1 MSTLQED
8 RQVLIE
14 QVGYRLAEAN
24 RKARRYRR
32 NNTILLLIAV
42 IFGLLATTL
51 AADSAKAGNFVAK
64 PVAEATTGKVPVEL
78 PRGWR
83 NVCGLIAILTFA
95 GTLANSLNTA
105 LRISEHQSKAMT
117 CAGLIDS
124 LKTELVTEAGVR
136 RESLEKTRAE
146 LARIVREY
154 PEYLR

>member
-1 MSTLQED
+1 MSTLNED

-14 QVGYRLAEAN
+14 QLGYRLSEAN

-32 NNTILLLIAV
+32 NNTMLLLIAV

-51 AADSAKAGNFVAK
+51 AADSAKTGDLVAK
-64 PVAEATTGKVPVEL
+64 PVAEATTGRVPSEL
-78 PRGWR
+78 PKGWR
-83 NVCGLIAILTFA
+83 NVCGLIAIFTFA

-105 LRISEHQSKAMT
+105 LRISENQSKAMT

-124 LKTELVTEAGVR
+124 LKTELVTDAGLR
-136 RESLEKTRAE
+136 RESLDKIRAE

>member
-14 QVGYRLAEAN
+14 QLGYRLGEAN

-32 NNTILLLIAV
+32 NNTILLLTAV
-42 IFGLLATTL
+42 ILGLLATTL

-64 PVAEATTGKVPVEL
+64 TVAEATTGKVPVEL

-83 NVCGLIAILTFA
+83 NVCGLIAIFTFA
-95 GTLANSLNTA
+95 GTLANSLITA
-105 LRISEHQSKAMT
+105 SRISEHQSKAMT

-124 LKTELVTEAGVR
+124 LKTELVTEAGFR